1 MFESVID
8 SLTSILV
15 VFCLM
20 MISLYAGFIAG
31 LRKKVDLMTDGYISG
46 LEKEN
51 KRLRSEERKG

>member
-20 MISLYAGFIAG
+20 IISLYAGFIVG

-51 KRLRSEERKG
+51 KRLRSEQRKG

>member
-20 MISLYAGFIAG
+20 MISLYAGFIVG

>member
-20 MISLYAGFIAG
+20 MISLYAGFIVG

-51 KRLRSEERKG
+51 KRLRSEQRKG

>member
-20 MISLYAGFIAG
+20 MISLYAGFIMG
-31 LRKKVDLMTDGYISG
+31 LKKKVDLLTDGYISG
-46 LEKEN
+46 LEEEN
-51 KRLRSEERKG
+51 KRLRSEKRKS